1 MPRIVHLVALFDF
14 FLCGED
20 CGVDIDIPMSAR
32 FSIFALPFM
41 IEIINC

>member
-20 CGVDIDIPMSAR
+20 CGVDIDIRPMSSR
-32 FSIFALPFM
+32 FSIFAVPFM
-41 IEIINC
+41 IED